1 MTMAPGSGLPD
12 DAGDGREVV
21 PPLELESYV
30 PSQSNVAIVAAV
42 QPARSP
48 LGNAS
53 MAVLGTAVVLFV
65 ALVGVTFVALA
76 FAFPVAVPL
85 IEQQHLPVSAD
96 DLALAK
102 SYASFWWA
110 FLAVGIVALA
120 GALVAA
126 VKLVQHL
133 DPAPAE

>member
-1 MTMAPGSGLPD
+1 MQDM
-12 DAGDGREVV
+12 DAKSSE
-21 PPLELESYV
+21 PELESSV
-30 PSQSNVAIVAAV
+30 SSVSNAAV
-42 QPARSP
+42 NPVRPARSP

-53 MAVLGTAVVLFV
+53 KAVLGTAFVLFV
-65 ALVGVTFVALA
+65 ALVGITFVALA

-102 SYASFWWA
+102 TYASLWWV
-110 FLAVGIVALA
+110 FMIVGIVALA
-120 GALVAA
+120 GAAVAA

-133 DPAPAE
+133 DPVPAE

>member
-1 MTMAPGSGLPD
+1 MQDM
-12 DAGDGREVV
+12 DAKSSE
-21 PPLELESYV
+21 PELESSV
-30 PSQSNVAIVAAV
+30 PSISNAAV
-42 QPARSP
+42 NPVRPARSR

-53 MAVLGTAVVLFV
+53 KAVLGTALVLFV
-65 ALVGVTFVALA
+65 ALVGITFVALA

-102 SYASFWWA
+102 TYASFWWA
-110 FLAVGIVALA
+110 FMIVGVVALA
-120 GALVAA
+120 GAAVAA

-133 DPAPAE
+133 DPVPAE

>member
-1 MTMAPGSGLPD
+1 
-12 DAGDGREVV
+12 
-21 PPLELESYV
+21 V
-30 PSQSNVAIVAAV
+30 PSQSNAAIVVAAG
-42 QPARSP
+42 PRSP
-48 LGNAS
+48 LGKTS
-53 MAVLGTAVVLFV
+53 KAVLGTAAVLFV
-65 ALVGVTFVALA
+65 ALVGITFVALA

-102 SYASFWWA
+102 TYASFWWA
-110 FLAVGIVALA
+110 FLTVGVIALA
-120 GALVAA
+120 GAVVAA

>member
-1 MTMAPGSGLPD
+1 MKDTAAKSSEP
-12 DAGDGREVV
+12 
-21 PPLELESYV
+21 ELESSV
-30 PSQSNVAIVAAV
+30 PSVSNVAVNPV
-42 QPARSP
+42 RPARSP
-48 LGNAS
+48 LSNATK
-53 MAVLGTAVVLFV
+53 AVLGTAFVLFV
-65 ALVGVTFVALA
+65 ALVGITFVALA

-102 SYASFWWA
+102 TYASFWWA
-110 FLAVGIVALA
+110 FLIVGVVALA
-120 GALVAA
+120 GAVVAA